1 DGIRDR
7 NVTGVQTCALPILKK
22 LTAYSTVSQ
31 LGWIVATIGVGT
43 PFAITAAIVHTAAHA
58 LFKSSLF
65 MLVGVVDHQAG
76 SRDTRRLGWL
86 CRRMPFAFWSAVVAA
101 GSMAAIPPSLGFVS
115 KEGMLTA
122 FQEAPFSQAGVWVL
136 LAVAGVGA
144 LATFMYSARYVF
156 GAFVDGKTDESE
168 TREAPV
174 SLWLPAALPG
184 LLS

>member
-1 DGIRDR
+1 MIWHYTLIIIGM
-7 NVTGVQTCALPILKK
+7 VTARMAALFAMQKTDLKK

-76 SRDTRRLGWL
+76 SRDTRRLGSLW
-86 CRRMPFAFWSAVVAA
+86 RRMPFTFWSAVIAA
-101 GSMAAIPPSLGFVS
+101 GSMAAIPPTLGFVS

-136 LAVAGVGA
+136 LAVAGIGA

-156 GAFVDGKTDESE
+156 GAFVDGKMDESE

-174 SLWLPAALPG
+174 SL
-184 LLS
+184 